1 MSRWPV
7 SSFGVISCRHFSN
20 NFTDDALLQEGRLN
34 ELKQVIKDKVEK
46 VHSLNHNYEE
56 MSLSYKQIS
65 DKFTPAAIKV
75 MRDFVN
81 LLAEKHDRYYFQ
93 EGLHNAALEC
103 DQQSDKLAEKFLEG
117 ELEID
122 PFLTNYI
129 SARTVKIS
137 WC

>member
-1 MSRWPV
+1 
-7 SSFGVISCRHFSN
+7 
-20 NFTDDALLQEGRLN
+20 
-34 ELKQVIKDKVEK
+34 LKQTIKDKVEK
-46 VHSLNHNYEE
+46 VHALNHSYEE

-75 MRDFVN
+75 IFDFLN
-81 LLAEKHDRYYFQ
+81 LWDEKNYWNCFFQ

-122 PFLTNYI
+122 PFLSNYI
-129 SARTVKIS
+129 SARTVRTFWS
-137 WC
+137 

>member
-1 MSRWPV
+1 M
-7 SSFGVISCRHFSN
+7 
-20 NFTDDALLQEGRLN
+20 
-34 ELKQVIKDKVEK
+34 KQTIKDKVEK
-46 VHSLNHNYEE
+46 VHALNHSYEE

-75 MRDFVN
+75 ILDFLQIYGLRNMIGIV
-81 LLAEKHDRYYFQ
+81 FQ

-122 PFLTNYI
+122 PFLSNYI
-129 SARTVKIS
+129 SARTVRIF
-137 WC
+137 